1 MTSIWKTFARSFYRT
16 NWWHFTA
23 RQCLSMDH
31 RTRQNVD
38 YEQPFLFG
46 EVRRV
51 SKKKIDVSAPR
62 GALGVTS
69 MRRGSS
75 ISRALENYF
84 SDTSL
89 NIIFFFSLIL
99 FCLILFC
106 FFFWFFVFDSRDG
119 LRRKGGTARGV
130 VTMRQE
136 HSWHSHLKCHF
147 FFDVICDPSRNRHTA
162 TWNLFFW

>member
-1 MTSIWKTFARSFYRT
+1 
-16 NWWHFTA
+16 
-23 RQCLSMDH
+23 MDH
-31 RTRQNVD
+31 RKRQNVD
-38 YEQPFLFG
+38 YEQSFLFG

-89 NIIFFFSLIL
+89 NIIFFFLPDFVL
-99 FCLILFC
+99 
-106 FFFWFFVFDSRDG
+106 FFFLTRW
-119 LRRKGGTARGV
+119 LV
-130 VTMRQE
+130 V
-136 HSWHSHLKCHF
+136 
-147 FFDVICDPSRNRHTA
+147 
-162 TWNLFFW
+162 